1 VIKAA
6 EALGGLCT
14 VPPTPRHA
22 QKIPGEQ
29 DQEQG
34 NEKQLVNEKD
44 DPVHDALFSASLRG
58 IGKDE
63 NARFAVVAVRSDFPA
78 C

>member
-1 VIKAA
+1 
-6 EALGGLCT
+6 
-14 VPPTPRHA
+14 
-22 QKIPGEQ
+22 
-29 DQEQG
+29 
-34 NEKQLVNEKD
+34 
-44 DPVHDALFSASLRG
+44 LRG